1 MLHKTQVAI
10 GFCATKLSPQTT
22 RNVALVYACGVDGQL
37 SGQVVAVR
45 SRDCQIF
52 SAGYFIT
59 FSYPWSSTARESFTN
74 NSLDITTILR
84 LLKLSLQFLWVYW
97 KNKPTWDVGRTLEKL
112 VNHLPPAHD

>member
-10 GFCATKLSPQTT
+10 SFRAKKFSPQTT
-22 RNVALVYACGVDGQL
+22 RNFALVYACGVDGRS
-37 SGQVVAVR
+37 SGQVVAVQ
-45 SRDCQIF
+45 SHDCQIF

-59 FSYPWSSTARESFTN
+59 FSYPWFSTAYESFTN
-74 NSLDITTILR
+74 NSLDITTILC
-84 LLKLSLQFLWVYW
+84 LSKLSLKFLWVYW